1 MEKLIRR
8 MEKDE
13 RVLRGMEEMSRRLEE
28 GFASSLNTCEL
39 AFFLKII
46 LY

>member
-1 MEKLIRR
+1 MRR

-28 GFASSLNTCEL
+28 GFTSSSNTCESV
-39 AFFLKII
+39 F
-46 LY
+46 

>member
-1 MEKLIRR
+1 MEKLMRR

-28 GFASSLNTCEL
+28 GFASSLNICEL
-39 AFFLKII
+39 VFFKKKI